1 MTNIFKNSLN
11 LQQEINSLPCA
22 MSIVSLLFF
31 RTQKEYDSVKC
42 YVLIFGKPFILR
54 KFHRLVVEIVGGGW
68 GIERLFNA
76 IILNLSIEHNFR
88 HNAMFSGVILKSV
101 ICTQIFENWVY
112 LTLIMTAS
120 SVSVPNDRRA
130 DSQTD

>member
-42 YVLIFGKPFILR
+42 CVLIFGKPFILR
-54 KFHRLVVEIVGGGW
+54 KFHRLVVEIVGGG
-68 GIERLFNA
+68 GGGLRGFLA
-76 IILNLSIEHNFR
+76 L
-88 HNAMFSGVILKSV
+88 
-101 ICTQIFENWVY
+101 
-112 LTLIMTAS
+112 
-120 SVSVPNDRRA
+120 
-130 DSQTD
+130 